1 MQVIIAEKPSVAREI
16 AAIVGAKNRREGYIE
31 GNGYVVTWAFGHL
44 IQLAMP
50 QQYGIEGFKAEN
62 LPILPPKFILL
73 PRQIREGKEYK
84 SDPGVLKQLSVIKE
98 LFNMADRIVV
108 ATDAGREGELIFR
121 YIYSFLECRK
131 PFVRL
136 WISSLTDKA
145 IREGLQN
152 LRPGEEYD
160 ALYLSAKARSE
171 ADWVVGINASQALSI
186 AAGRGVWSLGRVQTP
201 TLAIICSRYLEN
213 KAFKPA
219 TYYQL
224 KLSTAKDATLFAA
237 LSAQRFDDEHAA
249 QTAYAAVMD
258 AEQIRVVRV
267 ERKEVKEQPPLL
279 YDLTTLQKEAN
290 TRYGFSAD
298 KTLGI
303 AQTLYE
309 KKHITYPRTGS
320 RYIPEDVA
328 AEIRPLLA
336 TLREHPLFGREA
348 SAVAGSEINRR
359 SVDNDKVTD
368 HHALLITDVTPTS
381 LPTEEQTIYDLI
393 AGRMVEAFGEVCI
406 KEVSTVR
413 LECGGMEFVAKG
425 TVVREGGWRKVW
437 REPEERADDTTAA
450 LPALQEGDELP
461 VKGCDVEHRQTKPHP
476 IHTESSLLAAM
487 ETAGRSLT
495 DEAEREAMK
504 DSGIGTPATR
514 AAIIE
519 TLVARDYIR
528 RKKKSLVPT
537 DKGLA
542 VYRIVKDK
550 KIADVAMTG
559 GWELALAKIATGEMD
574 AFTFHRGIEVY
585 VAQIAKELLA
595 VKMESSQ
602 ERGRAVCPRCGQQV
616 VFYPKV
622 AKCRNTD
629 CGLTVWRTIARKEL
643 TDAQL
648 TDLVTKGKTSVI
660 KGFTKSSGETFEAAV
675 MLDKEY
681 KTVFDFARRN
691 KPNKGRANKRK

>member
-16 AAIVGAKNRREGYIE
+16 AAIVGTKNRREGYIE
-31 GNGYVVTWAFGHL
+31 GNGYDVTWAFGHL
-44 IQLAMP
+44 VQLAMP

-62 LPILPPKFILL
+62 LPILPPKFTLL

-84 SDPGVLKQLSVIKE
+84 SDPGMLKQLSVIKE

-160 ALYLSAKARSE
+160 NLYLSAKARSE
-171 ADWVVGINASQALSI
+171 ADWVVGINASQALAI

-213 KAFKPA
+213 KAFEPA
-219 TYYQL
+219 TYFQL

-237 LSAQRFDDEHAA
+237 LSTQRFNDKEAA
-249 QTAYAAVMD
+249 QSAYAAVMD
-258 AEQIRVVRV
+258 ADKVRVVTV
-267 ERKEVKEQPPLL
+267 EHKEVKEQPPLL
-279 YDLTTLQKEAN
+279 YDLTTLQKDAN

-336 TLREHPLFGREA
+336 ALREHPQFGREA
-348 SAVAGSEINRR
+348 AAISGSEINRR
-359 SVDNDKVTD
+359 SIDNDKVTD
-368 HHALLITDVTPTS
+368 HHALLITEVAPVS
-381 LPTEEQTIYDLI
+381 LPSEEQTIYDLI
-393 AGRMVEAFGEVCI
+393 AGRMVEAFGGVCVKDI
-406 KEVSTVR
+406 STAR

-437 REPEERADDTTAA
+437 REPEVRTDDTTAA
-450 LPALQEGDELP
+450 LPVLQEGDALP
-461 VKGCDVEHRQTKPHP
+461 VKGCDVERKQTKPRP
-476 IHTESSLLAAM
+476 IHTESSLLDAM

-519 TLVARDYIR
+519 TLFARDYIR
-528 RKKKSLVPT
+528 REKKSLVPT
-537 DKGLA
+537 DKGLS
-542 VYRIVKDK
+542 VYGIVKDK
-550 KIADVAMTG
+550 KIADVVMTG

-585 VAQIAKELLA
+585 AAQIAKELLA

-602 ERGRAVCPRCGQQV
+602 ERGGAVCPRCGKQV

-622 AKCRNTD
+622 AKCQNAD
-629 CGLTVWRTIARKEL
+629 CGLTLWRTIACKEL

-681 KTVFDFARRN
+681 KTVFDFAPRN
-691 KPNKGRANKRK
+691 KPNKGRVNKRK